1 MKLLRYKD
9 GKLVKPGILDKENK
23 VRNVSSLVEDW
34 NNVTISTENL
44 NRIKNA
50 DLSPSTTDIPSSK
63 SKLKGSG
70 IYALY
75 DDHGLY
81 YVGLTNFSLRAR
93 IEKHT
98 KNRHKGKWNRFS
110 WYQIP
115 NLKYT
120 KDMESAILRIVNPKG
135 NKVKG
140 KLKKK
145 KI

>member
-1 MKLLRYKD
+1 M
-9 GKLVKPGILDKENK
+9 GKKTRKRKSGKGKIIKNYREFI
-23 VRNVSSLVEDW
+23 E
-34 NNVTISTENL
+34 
-44 NRIKNA
+44 IKNA
-50 DLSPSTTDIPSSK
+50 DLSPSTTNIPNSRSK
-63 SKLKGSG
+63 PKGSG

-140 KLKKK
+140 KLKKRK
-145 KI
+145 LK